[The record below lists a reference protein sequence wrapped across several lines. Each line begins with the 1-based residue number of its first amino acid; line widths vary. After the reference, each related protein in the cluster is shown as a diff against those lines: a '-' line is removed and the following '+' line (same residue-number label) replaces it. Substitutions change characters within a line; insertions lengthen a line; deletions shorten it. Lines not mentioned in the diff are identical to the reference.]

1 MNWFQSLTGF
11 SETTAGEVLKN
22 LTVAGEMMTS
32 RVNGRVMACGR
43 LETPSLAELRQRVR
57 QITAPGGSIS
67 VREVVA
73 NVQELH
79 TNPANA
85 GALFQVASQFN
96 LLEMASPSAT
106 PELGVGI
113 YEYDHTQGPA
123 CAVACGAGTIY
134 RNYFVPV
141 KGQTGQSADNQIDC
155 LADLGE
161 ALGNTDNR
169 LWKMQNGYALASHSG
184 LVEISKHLEDADEAE
199 LDELRSLLRIG
210 LQWESEVTLRNAG
223 HKVSQAYCSALPVA
237 YSHQPAHLWEAFA
250 RLVLEA
256 AYEATLCAAIL
267 NWQSTG
273 NKRVYLTLLGGGA
286 FGNDSGWILDA
297 LRRVLKRYQN
307 WDLDVAIV
315 SFGASKRYVRQLA
328 GEFAA

>member
-11 SETTAGEVLKN
+11 PETTAGEVRKN

-32 RVNGRVMACGR
+32 RVNDRVMACGR

-67 VREVVA
+67 VSEVVA

-123 CAVACGAGTIY
+123 CAARA
-134 RNYFVPV
+134 
-141 KGQTGQSADNQIDC
+141 AD
-155 LADLGE
+155 A
-161 ALGNTDNR
+161 
-169 LWKMQNGYALASHSG
+169 
-184 LVEISKHLEDADEAE
+184 
-199 LDELRSLLRIG
+199 
-210 LQWESEVTLRNAG
+210 
-223 HKVSQAYCSALPVA
+223 QAVI
-237 YSHQPAHLWEAFA
+237 
-250 RLVLEA
+250 
-256 AYEATLCAAIL
+256 AIL
-267 NWQSTG
+267 
-273 NKRVYLTLLGGGA
+273 
-286 FGNDSGWILDA
+286 GNDSHET
-297 LRRVLKRYQN
+297 K
-307 WDLDVAIV
+307 
-315 SFGASKRYVRQLA
+315 
-328 GEFAA
+328 